1 MVAVLSKQDYYEI
14 LDIDKSADEKDV
26 KKAYRKMAMKYHPD
40 RNKGDSGA
48 EEKFKEINEAY
59 EVLGNAEKRSRY
71 DQFGHEGV
79 NGNGQG
85 FGGYSGAGGGFE
97 DVFGDIFDMFGGGG
111 SRRKSRT
118 AKGRDIQT
126 EVILEFKDA
135 AFGIEKEIE
144 VIRNETCSTCNGSG
158 AKPGTKVNTCSNCG
172 GTGEVRYTQR
182 TPFGQFVNTKTCS
195 ACGGE
200 GKTFEEACHDCGG
213 SGLKREKRNIKIK
226 IPAGVDN
233 GSIMT
238 LRGEGEPG
246 IKGGPKGDVYV
257 VIRVREHKIFKRDGF
272 DILSEANIN
281 IAQAALGDEIIVQ
294 TLDGKVKYEIEEGT
308 QSGTVFRLKSKGVP
322 VLNGY
327 GRGDH
332 YVKVVVETPKDL
344 DEHQRELLREFSKT
358 LGEDISGKKKGI
370 FTKVKDAFN

>member
-1 MVAVLSKQDYYEI
+1 M
-14 LDIDKSADEKDV
+14 
-26 KKAYRKMAMKYHPD
+26 
-40 RNKGDSGA
+40 
-48 EEKFKEINEAY
+48 
-59 EVLGNAEKRSRY
+59 
-71 DQFGHEGV
+71 
-79 NGNGQG
+79 
-85 FGGYSGAGGGFE
+85 
-97 DVFGDIFDMFGGGG
+97 
-111 SRRKSRT
+111 
-118 AKGRDIQT
+118 
-126 EVILEFKDA
+126 
-135 AFGIEKEIE
+135 
-144 VIRNETCSTCNGSG
+144 
-158 AKPGTKVNTCSNCG
+158 
-172 GTGEVRYTQR
+172 
-182 TPFGQFVNTKTCS
+182 
-195 ACGGE
+195 
-200 GKTFEEACHDCGG
+200 
-213 SGLKREKRNIKIK
+213 KREKRNIKIK

>member
-26 KKAYRKMAMKYHPD
+26 KRAYRKMAMKYHPD
-40 RNKGDSGA
+40 RNQGDSEA

-59 EVLGNAEKRSRY
+59 EVLSNAEKRSRY

-79 NGNGQG
+79 NGQGQG
-85 FGGYSGAGGGFE
+85 FGGYSGAGGFE

-111 SRRKSRT
+111 SRRKSR
-118 AKGRDIQT
+118 ASKGRDIQT

-158 AKPGTKVNTCSNCG
+158 AKPGTKTNTCSNCG

-182 TPFGQFVNTKTCS
+182 TPFGQFVNAKTCPT
-195 ACGGE
+195 CGGE

-213 SGLKREKRNIKIK
+213 SGLKREKRSIKIK

-233 GSIMT
+233 GSVMT

-257 VIRVREHKIFKRDGF
+257 VIRVREHESLKRDGF
-272 DILSEANIN
+272 DILSEAYIN

-294 TLDGKVKYEIEEGT
+294 TLDSKVKYEVEEGT
-308 QSGTVFRLKSKGVP
+308 QSGTVFRLKGKGVP

-332 YVKVVVETPKDL
+332 YVKVVVETPRNL
-344 DEHQRELLREFSKT
+344 DEHQMELLREFSKT

-370 FTKVKDAFN
+370 FNKVKDAFN